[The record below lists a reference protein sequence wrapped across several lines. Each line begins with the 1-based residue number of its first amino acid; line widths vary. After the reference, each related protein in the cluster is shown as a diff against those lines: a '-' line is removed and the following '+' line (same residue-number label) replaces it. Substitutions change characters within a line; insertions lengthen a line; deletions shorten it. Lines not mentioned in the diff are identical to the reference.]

1 MATSMPRHAAAAGLL
16 FGIVAAPA
24 QAAEPVA
31 DFFRGRTI
39 SIAIGFPAGGG
50 YDIYG
55 RWAARY
61 LGKYIPG
68 NPNVVAQNMI
78 GAGGL
83 KAANYIYSVAPK
95 DGTAL
100 GVIPDSSVSE
110 ELLGTPGISYVSKQF
125 TWIGRIST
133 AVNVQAIWH
142 TAGINSIEDVKTR
155 EVIVG
160 GSGPTAAATVY
171 PRVLN
176 AIAGTKFK
184 LVTGYGGA
192 PESCLAM
199 ERQEIQGCLTAWST
213 VKAAKRDWLDQ
224 KLAKLIIQWGVRRH
238 PELPDIPSMTDLART
253 EEDRQVLALY
263 GSSTDIGKALVA
275 PPGLPEERVRA
286 LREGFMAML
295 KDPDLLEEVKRG
307 SLDFDWQRGEDLQ
320 NFVAEVSNIPSTV
333 VERARKAHDV
343 E

>member
-1 MATSMPRHAAAAGLL
+1 M
-16 FGIVAAPA
+16 
-24 QAAEPVA
+24 
-31 DFFRGRTI
+31 
-39 SIAIGFPAGGG
+39 
-50 YDIYG
+50 
-55 RWAARY
+55 
-61 LGKYIPG
+61 
-68 NPNVVAQNMI
+68 
-78 GAGGL
+78 
-83 KAANYIYSVAPK
+83 
-95 DGTAL
+95 
-100 GVIPDSSVSE
+100 
-110 ELLGTPGISYVSKQF
+110 
-125 TWIGRIST
+125 
-133 AVNVQAIWH
+133 
-142 TAGINSIEDVKTR
+142 
-155 EVIVG
+155 
-160 GSGPTAAATVY
+160 
-171 PRVLN
+171 
-176 AIAGTKFK
+176 
-184 LVTGYGGA
+184 TGYGGA

-213 VKAAKRDWLDQ
+213 VKAAKREWLDQ

-320 NFVAEVSNIPSTV
+320 NFVAEVSNIPSAV

>member
-1 MATSMPRHAAAAGLL
+1 M
-16 FGIVAAPA
+16 
-24 QAAEPVA
+24 
-31 DFFRGRTI
+31 
-39 SIAIGFPAGGG
+39 
-50 YDIYG
+50 
-55 RWAARY
+55 
-61 LGKYIPG
+61 
-68 NPNVVAQNMI
+68 
-78 GAGGL
+78 
-83 KAANYIYSVAPK
+83 
-95 DGTAL
+95 
-100 GVIPDSSVSE
+100 
-110 ELLGTPGISYVSKQF
+110 
-125 TWIGRIST
+125 
-133 AVNVQAIWH
+133 
-142 TAGINSIEDVKTR
+142 KTR

-213 VKAAKRDWLDQ
+213 VKAAKREWLDQ

-286 LREGFMAML
+286 LRDGFMAML

-320 NFVAEVSNIPSTV
+320 NFVAEVSNIPSAV